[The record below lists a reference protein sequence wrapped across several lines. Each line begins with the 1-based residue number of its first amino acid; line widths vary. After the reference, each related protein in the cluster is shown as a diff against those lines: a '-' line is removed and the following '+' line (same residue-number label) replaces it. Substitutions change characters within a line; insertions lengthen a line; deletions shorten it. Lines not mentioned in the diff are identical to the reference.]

1 MLSAEQ
7 QQQIIDNEWIIN
19 TVCKRLN
26 ITDNDIRSEL
36 TLFMCQTVAKYDES
50 KGATLKTYLFS
61 SVYLRALRL
70 LALQGKYKYY
80 YILTDIAPSPVECHK
95 PHTNSKMKIVYKH
108 IQCKT
113 EEKIIKY
120 KLEGYTGKE
129 ISTKLKMSAHQ
140 VNRTY
145 RKFVKRVQ
153 QEIQNNP
160 EIDA

>member
-1 MLSAEQ
+1 MLSADQ
-7 QQQIIDNEWIIN
+7 QQVIINNEWIIN

-26 ITDNDIRSEL
+26 ITDTDMRSEL
-36 TLFMCQTVAKYDES
+36 TLFMCQTIAKYDES
-50 KGATLKTYLFS
+50 KGASLKTYLFS

-70 LALQGKYKYY
+70 LALEGKYKYH
-80 YILTDIAPSPVECHK
+80 YILMDIAPSPIEQPK
-95 PHTNSKMKIVYKH
+95 TNNSKMKIVYKH

-160 EIDA
+160 EIDT